1 MFATPHPSKALT
13 IDLPMGYMIKKI
25 KQSFL
30 IVSFLGFLVLSSAIG
45 VVYLKHLYR
54 HFHTQLQDLRDQRDK
69 LHIEWTQ
76 LLLEQS
82 ALASDMRVEQIARDE
97 LGMIF
102 PAPNTIEMIRP

>member
-1 MFATPHPSKALT
+1 VFRSSASHQSIALARP
-13 IDLPMGYMIKKI
+13 LPYLMQ
-25 KQSFL
+25 QSLWSVFFVGL
-30 IVSFLGFLVLSSAIG
+30 LVLSSAMA
-45 VVYLKHLYR
+45 VVYIKHLYR
-54 HFHTQLQDLRDQRDK
+54 NVHTQLQNLRDQRDQ

-102 PAPNTIEMIRP
+102 PAPDKIVIIRP